1 MIRAAVFASGKGSNF
16 EVLAECFK
24 NSRQVK
30 IACLICDQPKAGAL
44 EVAQKKGISSYLVEC
59 SAFKTRLD
67 EAGERKIIEILKEER
82 IDLIILAGYMRIIKS
97 DLLSQFKDRI
107 INIHPSL
114 LPAFPGL
121 NAIKQAFDYGV
132 KIAGCTVHR
141 VDERIDHGK
150 ILGQRH
156 VSVSEKDTLD
166 TLKQKIHRQEHK
178 LYPAVLKEV
187 AKKMNKEKGLNI

>member
-16 EVLAECFK
+16 DVLAEHFK
-24 NSRQVK
+24 KSRQVK
-30 IACLICDQPKAGAL
+30 IACLICDQPKAAVL
-44 EVAQKKGISSYLVEC
+44 EIARKKGIPAYLVEC

-67 EAGERKIIEILKEER
+67 EASERKMIEILKGER
-82 IDLIILAGYMRIIKS
+82 IDLIVLAGYMRILKS
-97 DLLSQFKDRI
+97 DLLGPFKDRI

-141 VDERIDHGK
+141 VDEMIDHGR

-156 VSVSEKDTLD
+156 VTVSEKDTLE
-166 TLKQKIHRQEHK
+166 TLEQKIHVQEHK

-187 AKKMNKEKGLNI
+187 VKKMNKEKGLKI

>member
-16 EVLAECFK
+16 EVLADCFK
-24 NSRQVK
+24 KSRQLK
-30 IACLICDQPKAGAL
+30 IACLICDQPKAEAL
-44 EVAQKKGISSYLVEC
+44 EIARKKGIPFYLVEC
-59 SAFKTRLD
+59 SAYKTRLD
-67 EAGERKIIEILKEER
+67 EAGEQKVIEILKGEQ
-82 IDLIILAGYMRIIKS
+82 IDLILLAGYMRIIKS

-107 INIHPSL
+107 VNIHPSL

-141 VDERIDHGK
+141 VDERIDQGK
-150 ILGQRH
+150 ILGQRQ
-156 VSVSEKDTLD
+156 VSVSEKDTLAS
-166 TLKQKIHRQEHK
+166 LEQKIHAQEHK

-187 AKKMNKEKGLNI
+187 VKIMNKEKGLKI